1 MSNYP
6 PQPQAPPLKKPRR
19 NRLCINLERTQN
31 LLQLK
36 RFPDCGTNTQ
46 RVANAN
52 TPGYSFNF
60 TDGDRL
66 KWKRTAFNRCFESV
80 EMRRGGGG
88 KWLLK
93 RYIIMRLCNLL
104 VLLKKLAENLPS
116 IVYPLWPLVRR
127 GHLTVLQWQEEYNR
141 LVNNCSCQFLPNKSS
156 FNCNQSFGKWMLL
169 SISTHTRHARNRSSL
184 NKLCQQARTTTS
196 SSS

>member
-6 PQPQAPPLKKPRR
+6 PQPQAPPPLKKPRR

-80 EMRRGGGG
+80 EMRRGEREVVIKTIYNYALMQFIG
-88 KWLLK
+88 
-93 RYIIMRLCNLL
+93 L
-104 VLLKKLAENLPS
+104 VKE
-116 IVYPLWPLVRR
+116 
-127 GHLTVLQWQEEYNR
+127 
-141 LVNNCSCQFLPNKSS
+141 
-156 FNCNQSFGKWMLL
+156 
-169 SISTHTRHARNRSSL
+169 IS
-184 NKLCQQARTTTS
+184 
-196 SSS
+196 